1 VTLTTAIQYLQD
13 ADAIAFVLLGIATA
27 LGWARHRDR
36 SLGFLALAIV
46 LLSLVVLL
54 GRIPKA
60 YSPPLLP
67 QISLL
72 VFICSGYALLRF
84 RDSLIPLTRRWHAV
98 VVIGVVVACCGYLT
112 TQGLVAVDAVPL
124 SLMTGAA
131 VVLVLV
137 WSAMVVEPIIRFWL
151 VARDLPAVQAWRL
164 RSLSIGFGGLVAIL
178 LAAVGSLAFKST
190 PLFQVLIQ
198 LSVLLI
204 VPLLYA
210 SFSPPSWLRRQWR
223 SSEEEGLR
231 VFMQD
236 KLLLGEGPVA
246 LLDQS
251 LEWAMRLVGGAA
263 AVAFDGRRTR
273 MASRGL
279 DTDQLS
285 NLEQHISQLKE
296 GESRFLLEGV
306 DRTLLVLPIAGSGE
320 GGRLVVIAGPFTP
333 NFGSDGLTRVQQ
345 FMSAVATAVD
355 RARLLEK
362 LQEAN
367 ADLMEANR
375 HKTVFLA
382 NMSHELRT
390 PLNAILGFSELLID
404 SENGQFPA
412 ATTLRFLE
420 QIHSSG
426 KHLLGLIN
434 DILDLSK
441 IEAGQMELHLQVVSV
456 EDVVSQVAGI
466 VEPLVAQRQIRLE
479 FEATSAGQIL
489 ADEGK
494 LKQMILN
501 LVSNAIKFTSDGGE
515 VTIKAA
521 RSADQLEIVVSDNG
535 IGIAEDDIKRL
546 FKDFQQVDSGANRK
560 QQGTGLGLVLTRSF
574 AILHGGDVRVESE
587 LGKGSRFTIYLPL
600 QARSPDR
607 VPRAPD
613 RKIEA
618 AIVDVSRPLVLVVE
632 DDPASA
638 ELITR
643 QIERA
648 GFRTENARNGL
659 EALAMAKEHKP
670 IAITLDIMLPGVDGW
685 EVLRRLKR
693 DDVTRDIPV
702 IVVSVVDNPE
712 LATALGALDYF
723 VKPVEAKELVK
734 RLNSFTFK
742 PKSNGQ
748 QARILIV
755 DDEAANRDWLKHV
768 LEPAGFKV
776 IFATGGQEAIQL
788 VRSDKPDLVV
798 LDLLMPE
805 VNGFDVV
812 EALSKRK
819 ATKGIPIIV
828 LTAKQLTNA
837 DRDQLDGHVSTIL
850 SRGSIG
856 AVDLLGE
863 LQVVLNKPAVKK

>member
-1 VTLTTAIQYLQD
+1 M
-13 ADAIAFVLLGIATA
+13 ATA
-27 LGWARHRDR
+27 VGWARRRDR

-60 YSPPLLP
+60 YTPPLLP

-72 VFICSGYALLRF
+72 VFIGSGYALLRF
-84 RDSLIPLTRRWHAV
+84 RDALIPLTRRWHTVA
-98 VVIGVVVACCGYLT
+98 VIGVVVACCGYLT
-112 TQGLVAVDAVPL
+112 TQGLVAVAAVPL

-178 LAAVGSLAFKST
+178 LAAVGSLAFNST
-190 PLFQVLIQ
+190 PLFQILIQ
-198 LSVLLI
+198 VSVLLI

-263 AVAFDGRRTR
+263 AVAFDGSGTR
-273 MASRGL
+273 LASRGL
-279 DTDQLS
+279 DTNQLS

-306 DRTLLVLPIAGSGE
+306 DRTLLVLPIAGLGE

-441 IEAGQMELHLQVVSV
+441 IEAGQMELHLQMVSV
-456 EDVVSQVAGI
+456 EDVVSQVASI
-466 VEPLVAQRQIRLE
+466 VEPLVAQRRIRLE

-521 RSADQLEIVVSDNG
+521 RAVDRLEIVVSDNG

-546 FKDFQQVDSGANRK
+546 FKEFQQVDSAANRK

-574 AILHGGDVRVESE
+574 AILHGGDVRIESE
-587 LGKGSRFTIYLPL
+587 LGKGSRFTIYLPFE
-600 QARSPDR
+600 ARSPDR

-618 AIVDVSRPLVLVVE
+618 AIVEVSRPLVLVVE

-648 GFRTENARNGL
+648 GFRTENVRNGV

-670 IAITLDIMLPGVDGW
+670 VAITLDIMLPGVDGW

-693 DDVTRDIPV
+693 DDMTRDIPV

-712 LATALGALDYF
+712 LGTALGALDYF
-723 VKPVEAKELVK
+723 VKPVEAKELVN
-734 RLNSFTFK
+734 RLNSFISK
-742 PKSNGQ
+742 PKSNGE

-755 DDEAANRDWLKHV
+755 DDEAANRDWLKYV

-788 VRSDKPDLVV
+788 ARSGKPDLVV

-805 VNGFDVV
+805 VSGFDVV
-812 EALSKRK
+812 EALSEHK

-828 LTAKQLTNA
+828 LTAKQLTEA
-837 DRDQLDGHVSTIL
+837 DLDQLDGHVSTVL